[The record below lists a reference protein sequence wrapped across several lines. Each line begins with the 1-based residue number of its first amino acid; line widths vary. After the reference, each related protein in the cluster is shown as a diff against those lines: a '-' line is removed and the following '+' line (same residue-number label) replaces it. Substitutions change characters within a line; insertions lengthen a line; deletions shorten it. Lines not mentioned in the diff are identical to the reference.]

1 MDPGKSRVLIVEDDD
16 RLRSL
21 IERNL
26 TARGHQVREAA
37 TVAEALTALRQELP
51 DLLILDVNLPD
62 GSGWDVLRQTRV
74 PVEVRV
80 LVLTA
85 VPVSPRRLGEFRPLA
100 YLPKPFPLEALLR
113 LAENRER
120 TVDESAPS
128 PIVVASPL
136 AGEPRPS
143 R

>member
-1 MDPGKSRVLIVEDDD
+1 MLF
-16 RLRSL
+16 RS
-21 IERNL
+21 
-26 TARGHQVREAA
+26 T
-37 TVAEALTALRQELP
+37 
-51 DLLILDVNLPD
+51 LPD